1 MIDTLTHGAN
11 GAGCVASLY
20 CSWTDSTGLHMQK
33 FTHSYSRCSISQF
46 RDLSHS
52 KKKSF
57 FKTTL
62 CSFLYTENPLLVLS
76 KCILLM
82 YIWYIH
88 SSMYCTVCN
97 SEEKQCPLLPAWL
110 SLCSRPQIETLLQ
123 VLLQF
128 TVWRLAL
135 CVCGLSAFCSGQ
147 PLGWV
152 AGPLE

>member
-1 MIDTLTHGAN
+1 MVQGVWLLFTVAGQTALAFICRNSHIHTVGVVFHNLEICHTL
-11 GAGCVASLY
+11 
-20 CSWTDSTGLHMQK
+20 K
-33 FTHSYSRCSISQF
+33 
-46 RDLSHS
+46 

-62 CSFLYTENPLLVLS
+62 CSFSYTENPLLVLS